1 MQPEPRRF
9 SSTLKE
15 NGKLRGHGK
24 TSFER
29 IDWRFCGFRLVASA
43 REGRVNQ
50 YVEFELTAKYFITR
64 AGDERMKFLLTL
76 KKIFP
81 SLDKNSRNKKGIYTF
96 GRVKLGQQ
104 VEE

>member
-1 MQPEPRRF
+1 MDAKQLAQIQQFQNNEITE
-9 SSTLKE
+9 SVVYHK
-15 NGKLRGHGK
+15 
-24 TSFER
+24 
-29 IDWRFCGFRLVASA
+29 
-43 REGRVNQ
+43 
-50 YVEFELTAKYFITR
+50 LTAKYFITR

>member
-1 MQPEPRRF
+1 
-9 SSTLKE
+9 
-15 NGKLRGHGK
+15 
-24 TSFER
+24 
-29 IDWRFCGFRLVASA
+29 
-43 REGRVNQ
+43 
-50 YVEFELTAKYFITR
+50 
-64 AGDERMKFLLTL
+64 MKFLLTL